1 MHEGF
6 DSLIVKDRGK
16 AFSIKEK
23 NKGPHPNILFL
34 YMEWLNSQLSPSV
47 KIGNTPFF
55 NNLIIIKNIYGQK
68 NKKNTSPSFSKKS
81 WPPPLGG
88 EGGYDI
94 IWLWIRIN
102 SRQK

>member
-16 AFSIKEK
+16 AFFIKEK

-34 YMEWLNSQLSPSV
+34 YMEWLNSRSSPSV

-68 NKKNTSPSFSKKS
+68 NKKILHPVFRRKAGL
-81 WPPPLGG
+81 PL
-88 EGGYDI
+88 
-94 IWLWIRIN
+94 
-102 SRQK
+102 